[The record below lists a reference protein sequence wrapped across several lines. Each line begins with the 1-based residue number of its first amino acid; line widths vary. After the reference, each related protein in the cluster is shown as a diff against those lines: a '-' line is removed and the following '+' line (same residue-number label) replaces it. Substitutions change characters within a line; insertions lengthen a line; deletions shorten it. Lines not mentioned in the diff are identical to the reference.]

1 MRDLGG
7 GKNLVKEGGKIIGEK
22 IRRSAEGLQV
32 PLDVGKIVQT
42 LIVTRRTEE

>member
-7 GKNLVKEGGKIIGEK
+7 GKDLVKEGGKILGEE
-22 IRRSAEGLQV
+22 IRKSAGGLQV
-32 PLDVGKIVQT
+32 PLDGGKTAQT